1 MSNLDSLDR
10 QLLNLMQN
18 DFPLTTRPYLDLA
31 RKLDISE
38 DEVLTRIQA
47 MKQRGLI
54 RRTGAI
60 IDSRQIGFY
69 STLCAC
75 QVENEQID
83 KVAAIINAQKG
94 VTHNYV
100 RDHFYNIW
108 FTLTA
113 PSQDEAVKIIK
124 DMEQTVGIKILTMP
138 AIKTYKIRVSLN
150 MGESNED

>member
-1 MSNLDSLDR
+1 MNLDSLDR

-38 DEVLTRIQA
+38 DEVLTRIQI

-75 QVENEQID
+75 RVENEQID

-113 PSQDEAVKIIK
+113 LSQDEAVKIIK
-124 DMEQTVGIKILTMP
+124 DMEQTAGIKILTMP

>member
-1 MSNLDSLDR
+1 MNLDSLDR

-38 DEVLTRIQA
+38 DEVLTRIQI

>member
-31 RKLDISE
+31 RKLDVSE

-83 KVAAIINAQKG
+83 KVAAVINAQKG

-124 DMEQTVGIKILTMP
+124 DMEQTAGIKILTMP

>member
-1 MSNLDSLDR
+1 MNLDSLDR

-113 PSQDEAVKIIK
+113 LSQDEAVKIIK
-124 DMEQTVGIKILTMP
+124 DMEQTAGIKILTMP